1 MQLALRLVICCGT
14 PGGSCRIPP
23 KLCSTCG
30 MHETPQWRCGP
41 KGRTLQCNAYGVR
54 LLQGHVLGQY
64 VGLGGDELLPASSP
78 EASSLES
85 GSCQIAQRTICS
97 NGPSAGNNES
107 LLLAGTLAPRH
118 GPYGLRRRTTPR
130 ITATWGR
137 EPRPCLAVGAK
148 AYAPKAGSG
157 RTKQACRNCLTRST
171 PQWRVGPEG
180 PNTLCNACGM
190 RMRKGHILKRYAD
203 WGSKKELGTSALKS
217 ALACSTRS

>member
-1 MQLALRLVICCGT
+1 MAPQVAPAAYRPSYVPPVACT
-14 PGGSCRIPP
+14 RHPSGGVGPRDE
-23 KLCSTCG
+23 LCSA
-30 MHETPQWRCGP
+30 MHMVCVCSRATFWGSMLVWGAMNSSQPR
-41 KGRTLQCNAYGVR
+41 R
-54 LLQGHVLGQY
+54 LRHHL
-64 VGLGGDELLPASSP
+64 
-78 EASSLES
+78 SSLAQS